1 MPNIFE
7 NMLKF
12 IKGINSSSNMQA
24 NDGNAN
30 NDAVTNVDSDL
41 IDVSWA
47 GYATK

>member
-1 MPNIFE
+1 MQNLFE

-12 IKGINSSSNMQA
+12 LKGINSTSNMQA
-24 NDGNAN
+24 NEDVSNDNIAN
-30 NDAVTNVDSDL
+30 IDSDL